1 MQKPYEGHWSAGKRV
16 LNYLKG
22 THDFGLKYTLVS
34 EFRLIGYSDSDFDGD
49 KEIGVC
55 TLGYVMS
62 LGSGVVS

>member
-1 MQKPYEGHWSAGKRV
+1 
-16 LNYLKG
+16 LKG